1 MTSHRQRPSLSAQ
14 VRPRLWLAGAGLLLG
29 LGCGPL
35 GGCHSPQGTAS
46 VREPKAKADAAEAA
60 GARTVVTSPPPGPS
74 PVLNDE
80 AKAAR
85 LFAQRVALG
94 ERAPLLEDLE
104 GQPFPSLAPL
114 AGADALVQP
123 AGFGAPMVA
132 GSNLDALPGSR
143 GTGIDGT
150 AAAPAVNGN
159 LLGNFILLDGK
170 GAAGLDHFHEAL
182 RRLKEG
188 KDEDGKVRVA
198 MYGASHTAADIYPS
212 YLRAYLQS
220 RFGDGGHG
228 YVAVVRPSKF
238 YRPMAMTVESSRG
251 WKVEHAQT
259 REGRADGYYGLM
271 GASAATSKKRSYGRV
286 IPAELDRKSSGEKTH
301 YDLYYLRQ
309 PGGGRFKLSVD
320 GKVIATI
327 STKAKEVVPGYHALA
342 REAGPHT
349 VQIEPLGDGEVRLF
363 GMTIENDQPGVVV
376 DTLGIGGTRASNQ
389 LKWNEHVWSDNLRRR
404 APDLIVLAYGT
415 NESVDDDQ
423 PIESYK
429 KQLREVL
436 ARLQRAAPEASC
448 LLVGPGDFPI
458 KGADGGFAPRPRT
471 GQIVEA
477 QREIS
482 AEAGCAFW
490 DAMQFMGGE
499 GSMLT
504 WTAAQP
510 AMAQSDHLH
519 LTRRGYARMGM
530 ALTDAI
536 MFDYDAAAVPM
547 PTADTEL
554 ANSGPADP
562 SPSADGVAAAGPG
575 DRSVVASPASQP

>member
-1 MTSHRQRPSLSAQ
+1 
-14 VRPRLWLAGAGLLLG
+14 
-29 LGCGPL
+29 
-35 GGCHSPQGTAS
+35 
-46 VREPKAKADAAEAA
+46 
-60 GARTVVTSPPPGPS
+60 
-74 PVLNDE
+74 
-80 AKAAR
+80 
-85 LFAQRVALG
+85 
-94 ERAPLLEDLE
+94 
-104 GQPFPSLAPL
+104 
-114 AGADALVQP
+114 
-123 AGFGAPMVA
+123 
-132 GSNLDALPGSR
+132 
-143 GTGIDGT
+143 
-150 AAAPAVNGN
+150 
-159 LLGNFILLDGK
+159 
-170 GAAGLDHFHEAL
+170 
-182 RRLKEG
+182 
-188 KDEDGKVRVA
+188 
-198 MYGASHTAADIYPS
+198 
-212 YLRAYLQS
+212 
-220 RFGDGGHG
+220 
-228 YVAVVRPSKF
+228 
-238 YRPMAMTVESSRG
+238 
-251 WKVEHAQT
+251 
-259 REGRADGYYGLM
+259 
-271 GASAATSKKRSYGRV
+271 
-286 IPAELDRKSSGEKTH
+286 
-301 YDLYYLRQ
+301 
-309 PGGGRFKLSVD
+309 
-320 GKVIATI
+320 
-327 STKAKEVVPGYHALA
+327 
-342 REAGPHT
+342 
-349 VQIEPLGDGEVRLF
+349 
-363 GMTIENDQPGVVV
+363 VVV

-448 LLVGPGDFPI
+448 LLVGPGDFPL

-547 PTADTEL
+547 PTADTQL